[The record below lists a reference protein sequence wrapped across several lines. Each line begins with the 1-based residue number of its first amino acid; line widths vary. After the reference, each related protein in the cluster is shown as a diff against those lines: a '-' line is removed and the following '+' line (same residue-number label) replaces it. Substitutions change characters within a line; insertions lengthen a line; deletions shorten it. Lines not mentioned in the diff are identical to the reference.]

1 MKSPWRG
8 RLSDLPIDQM
18 PHAFRRQTDDGP
30 IHKELAGSEGLTVAR
45 IVRVNHA
52 GEFGAIRI
60 YSAQIIVASKLYPE
74 IVPALA
80 TMLGHEKIH
89 CAKFLAAMPE
99 RNSRPCRVMS
109 FWSWGG
115 WSLGLL
121 TALMGQQ
128 AIWICTAAV
137 EATVHR
143 HLDDQLHFLDRRDR
157 GLAAI
162 IRSIR
167 DEELAHLRHAE
178 DHIETR
184 GAGAGLLRRLIT
196 FATEAVIWLSTWGD
210 STRMARAL
218 RENRLSS

>member
-1 MKSPWRG
+1 MSSQESKQLSPG
-8 RLSDLPIDQM
+8 E
-18 PHAFRRQTDDGP
+18 A
-30 IHKELAGSEGLTVAR
+30 LTVAR

-60 YSAQIIVASKLYPE
+60 YSAQIIVASRLYPE
-74 IVPALA
+74 VVPALA

-89 CAKFLAAMPE
+89 CAKFLGAMPE
-99 RNSRPCRVMS
+99 RNTRPCRVMS

-115 WSLGLL
+115 WWLGLL
-121 TALMGQQ
+121 TALMGRQ

-137 EATVHR
+137 EAAVHR
-143 HLDDQLHFLDRRDR
+143 HLDDQLHFLDGRDP

-167 DEELAHLRHAE
+167 EEELAHLQHAE
-178 DHIETR
+178 DYIDTR
-184 GAGAGLLRRLIT
+184 GGGARLLRHLIT
-196 FATEAVIWLSTWGD
+196 VATDTVIWLSTWGD

-218 RENRLSS
+218 RAAATAA

>member
-1 MKSPWRG
+1 MTSQGSKQLSP
-8 RLSDLPIDQM
+8 
-18 PHAFRRQTDDGP
+18 
-30 IHKELAGSEGLTVAR
+30 SEALTIAR

-74 IVPALA
+74 IVPPLT

-99 RNSRPCRVMS
+99 RNSRPCRVMT

-115 WSLGLL
+115 WWLGLL
-121 TALMGQQ
+121 TALFGRQ

-137 EATVHR
+137 EAAVHR
-143 HLDDQLHFLDRRDR
+143 HLDDQLHFLDGRDR

-167 DEELAHLRHAE
+167 EEELAHLQHAE
-178 DHIETR
+178 DRIETR
-184 GAGAGLLRRLIT
+184 GGGARLLRRMIT
-196 FATEAVIWLSTWGD
+196 FATDAVIWLSTWGD

-218 RENRLSS
+218 RASRLS